1 VGDQAETTVI
11 LLKGFIVQHI
21 SEPPQ
26 ALRDSPLNRGAQAQK
41 ERGDGVCV
49 SYAHLAFA
57 LFISFSHRSNK
68 FEDLLQRES
77 QLLHKYDKQA
87 AYPES
92 FQRISNLSGIDTQ
105 VKWQSYLYKNVL
117 KVTYCIE
124 YKRDLIGFSAA
135 KERGKAQWSVI

>member
-26 ALRDSPLNRGAQAQK
+26 ARRASSDTVAHRHRKSMATGFAFHTRTSHSPSLNPFAQ
-41 ERGDGVCV
+41 V
-49 SYAHLAFA
+49 
-57 LFISFSHRSNK
+57 NK

-77 QLLHKYDKQA
+77 QLLHKYDEQA
-87 AYPES
+87 AHPES
-92 FQRISNLSGIDTQ
+92 FQRISNLSGIGTQ

-117 KVTYCIE
+117 TEFTNCY
-124 YKRDLIGFSAA
+124 
-135 KERGKAQWSVI
+135 